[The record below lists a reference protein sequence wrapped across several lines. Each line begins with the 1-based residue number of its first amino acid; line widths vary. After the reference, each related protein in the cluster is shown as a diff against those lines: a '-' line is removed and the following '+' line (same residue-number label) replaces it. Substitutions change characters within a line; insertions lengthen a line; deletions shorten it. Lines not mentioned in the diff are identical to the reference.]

1 MILSARAG
9 APWPELLMPHFG
21 HSTACGLSLQKD
33 DLIVL
38 ERNEPWHV
46 QTSLMSDILM
56 FIFESYAM
64 WLGVNN
70 SF

>member
-1 MILSARAG
+1 
-9 APWPELLMPHFG
+9 MPYFG
-21 HSTACGLSLQKD
+21 HSIVCGLSLQKD

-38 ERNEPWHV
+38 ERNEPWHA

-56 FIFESYAM
+56 LIFESYAM
-64 WLGVNN
+64 WLGANN